1 MKTIQLAIISL
12 LLISS
17 KGLGQ
22 STSPT
27 ILPSYPLSVTHQK
40 TTTLIFPYAIKS
52 VDRGSQDI
60 LAQKASGV
68 ENVLWIKAAQ
78 KQIEQTN
85 LTVITTDGNVY
96 SYLVNYASNPTVLT
110 LSYSASNQL
119 SEKVH
124 FSEMHPNQS
133 QLKATCQQILARRK
147 LFRRKKDS
155 HFGISLHLEGIY
167 IQDEVL
173 YYRIR
178 LHNQT
183 AINYTID
190 QLRFSIHDKKQAK
203 RTATQ
208 EQELSPIYIY
218 SAADSTETIKAHSQ
232 QTWVVALDKFTIPDQ
247 KYVLIET
254 NEKNGG
260 KHLHLQI
267 KNRTLVK
274 AIPIGN

>member
-1 MKTIQLAIISL
+1 MKTICLAIISL
-12 LLISS
+12 FLIS
-17 KGLGQ
+17 KGFGQ

-27 ILPSYPLSVTHQK
+27 ILPSYPLSITHQK

-96 SYLVNYASNPTVLT
+96 SYLVNYAPNPTVLT

-119 SEKVH
+119 SETVH
-124 FSEMHPNQS
+124 FSEMHPNQA
-133 QLKATCQQILARRK
+133 QLKTTCQQIMTRRK
-147 LFRRKKDS
+147 LFQRKKDS

-183 AINYTID
+183 AINYTMD
-190 QLRFSIHDKKQAK
+190 QFRFSIHDQKQAK

-208 EQELSPIYIY
+208 EQELLPIYTY
-218 SAADSTETIKAHSQ
+218 SGADSTQTIKAHSQ
-232 QTWVVALDKFTIPDQ
+232 QTFVVVLDKFTISDQ
-247 KYVLIET
+247 KYVLIES

-260 KHLHLQI
+260 RHLHLRI
-267 KNRTLVK
+267 RNRTLVK
-274 AIPIGN
+274 PIPIAN

>member
-1 MKTIQLAIISL
+1 MKTIHLAIISL

-27 ILPSYPLSVTHQK
+27 ILTSYPLSVTHQK

-78 KQIEQTN
+78 KQMEQTN

-96 SYLVNYASNPTVLT
+96 SYLVNYAPNPTVLM
-110 LSYSASNQL
+110 LSYPASNKL

-124 FSEMHPNQS
+124 FSEMHSTQA
-133 QLKATCQQILARRK
+133 QLKSTCQQILTRK
-147 LFRRKKDS
+147 QLFHRKKDRR
-155 HFGISLHLEGIY
+155 FGISLHLEGIY
-167 IQDEVL
+167 IQGEVL
-173 YYRIR
+173 YCRIR

-183 AINYTID
+183 AINYTMD
-190 QLRFSIHDKKQAK
+190 QLRFSIHDQKQAK

-218 SAADSTETIKAHSQ
+218 SWADSTETIKAHSE
-232 QTWVVALDKFTIPDQ
+232 QTWVIALDKFTIPDQ
-247 KYVLIET
+247 KYVLIESS
-254 NEKNGG
+254 EKNGG
-260 KHLHLQI
+260 RHLHLRI

-274 AIPIGN
+274 AIPIAN